1 MHVNEICTW
10 QVDKAS
16 PEEKVLDVARRMNDR
31 NVGALVIVDDDDRAV
46 GILTD
51 RDITIRVTAQGL
63 DGISLPISEVMT
75 PQPVTVSEITTAR
88 EALYA
93 MRAGGFR
100 RLPVVNRQREV
111 VGIVT
116 LDDLLELF
124 ASFLTDVHSVVKTE
138 GPSALADEN
147 RR

>member
-10 QVDKAS
+10 QLDKAA
-16 PEEKVLDVARRMNDR
+16 PQETVLDIARRMNDR

-46 GILTD
+46 GIVTD
-51 RDITIRVTAQGL
+51 RDITIRVTAQGR
-63 DGISLPISEVMT
+63 DAIALPISEVMT
-75 PQPVTVSEITTAR
+75 PEPETVSEMTTAR

-100 RLPVVNRQREV
+100 RLPVVNNQKQV

-124 ASFLTDVHSVVKTE
+124 ASFLKDVHSVVKAE
-138 GPSALADEN
+138 GPSALADKN